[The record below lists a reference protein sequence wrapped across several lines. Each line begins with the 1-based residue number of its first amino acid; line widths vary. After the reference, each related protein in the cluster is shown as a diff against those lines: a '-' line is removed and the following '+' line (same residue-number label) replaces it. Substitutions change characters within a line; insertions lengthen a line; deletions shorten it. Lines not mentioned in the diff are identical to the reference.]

1 MSERVL
7 VTGGSGFIGAHVI
20 AGLLKAGREVR
31 ATLRTPSRENEV
43 RAMAAAAGAS
53 ADKLSFA
60 TADLMNDAGWN
71 EAVAGCGYVLHVAS
85 PFPPAVPKHE
95 DELIIPA
102 REGTLR
108 VLQASKAAG
117 VKRVVVTSSMA
128 AIAYGR
134 PKGRPARPFTEED
147 WTDPNAPDV
156 RAYVKS
162 KTLAERAA
170 WEFARSE
177 NLDMAT
183 VNPSAVLGP
192 LLGRDYS
199 TSIELVKKLLEGA
212 MPGSPRV
219 GFALVDVRDVADLHI
234 RAMTDAAAKG
244 ERFIASNDGMV
255 WMQEVARILRERM
268 GAAARRVPAGELPDW
283 MVKLAANF
291 DPVVRQIVPELNR
304 ERPVSSE
311 KARRLLGWKPR
322 SNEEAVVATAES
334 LIAMGLVKGLAAAA

>member
-20 AGLLKAGREVR
+20 AQLLKAGREVR
-31 ATLRTPSRENEV
+31 ATLRTPSREGEV
-43 RAMAAAAGAS
+43 RAMAAAGGVS
-53 ADKLSFA
+53 TEKLSFA

-95 DELIIPA
+95 DELIVPA

-108 VLQASKAAG
+108 VLRASKAAG
-117 VKRVVVTSSMA
+117 VRRVVVTSSMA
-128 AIAYGR
+128 AIAYGK
-134 PKGRPARPFTEED
+134 PWGRPARPFTEED

-234 RAMTDAAAKG
+234 RAMTDAAARG

-255 WMQEVARILRERM
+255 WMREVARILRERM

-311 KARRLLGWKPR
+311 KAQRALGWKPR